1 VHASRVKVTSGK
13 LQKRSVEEKLRN
25 AQRKGGKGK
34 VRVEQLKLVEVE
46 VLPIRRVDMNPVLV
60 LVEPEELEGE
70 EEQGL
75 VANLLAMTGN
85 QTHFILKAVLFL
97 QKFVKAVSHAAEMNR
112 MSVEVVPEKRAI
124 HLVHRDIASIVC
136 LRDGATNSRKLAT
149 VGQTV
154 VQGDVQ
160 VAVAVIIILLTGNI
174 DSVVKHAITLKLF

>member
-1 VHASRVKVTSGK
+1 VKVTSGK

-25 AQRKGGKGK
+25 AQGKGGKAK

-75 VANLLAMTGN
+75 VANLLAMTGS
-85 QTHFILKAVLFL
+85 QTHLTLKVVLFL
-97 QKFVKAVSHAAEMNR
+97 QKFVRAVSHVAEMNR
-112 MSVEVVPEKRAI
+112 MSVEAVLEKRAT
-124 HLVHRDIASIVC
+124 HLVRRDSENIVC
-136 LRDGATNSRKLAT
+136 LRGGVTNSRKLAT
-149 VGQTV
+149 VEQTV